1 MKMARR
7 SRKDTQQMRNA
18 IVVLLRNTTWKC
30 GKIERLIIEYLQNRL
45 RKYGTA
51 HSSVNEI
58 AQYFNFNGKQK
69 SELFDALK
77 RLEKRYIVEIKA
89 L

>member
-1 MKMARR
+1 MARR
-7 SRKDTQQMRNA
+7 TQKDAQQTRNA

-30 GKIERLIIEYLQNRL
+30 GKIERLIVEYLQNRL
-45 RKYGTA
+45 RKYGVA
-51 HSSVNEI
+51 HSSIGEM

-77 RLEKRYIVEIKA
+77 RLEKRYIVEIKG